1 MSAHRITEESVI
13 VGGYTALLMATALR
27 AYMRRGGFDAV
38 HPQARA
44 ELDASIAAL
53 AAAGNASQ
61 QLTTVSGTA
70 ETPTGAAGPES
81 SMTVSEAA
89 QRLGLSE
96 RHIRNLAESN
106 LGGRK
111 VRGGWRF
118 DPTAVEF
125 EAARRNRKEE
135 A

>member
-1 MSAHRITEESVI
+1 MSTHRITEESVI

-27 AYMRRGGFDAV
+27 VYMRRGGFDAV
-38 HPQARA
+38 HPADRA

-61 QLTTVSGTA
+61 QLRTVGGNA

-81 SMTVSEAA
+81 SMTVPETA

-96 RHIRNLAESN
+96 RHIRNLAESH

-118 DPTAVEF
+118 DPAAVES
-125 EAARRNRKEE
+125 EAARRSRKE
-135 A
+135 